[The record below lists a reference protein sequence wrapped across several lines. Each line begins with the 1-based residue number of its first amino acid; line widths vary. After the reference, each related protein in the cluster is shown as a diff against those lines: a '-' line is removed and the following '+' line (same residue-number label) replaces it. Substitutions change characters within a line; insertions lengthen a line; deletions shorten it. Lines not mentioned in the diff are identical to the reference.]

1 MTASEILAKRM
12 AAVDARKKQAAI
24 DAQEFWKAHP
34 DLLAAAKA
42 TREIFGD
49 GVKCVRQ
56 WNLTKD

>member
-12 AAVDARKKQAAI
+12 AEVEARKKQAAI

-34 DLLAAAKA
+34 DLLFLAKA
-42 TREIFGD
+42 TRATYGN

-56 WNLTKD
+56 WKLTKD